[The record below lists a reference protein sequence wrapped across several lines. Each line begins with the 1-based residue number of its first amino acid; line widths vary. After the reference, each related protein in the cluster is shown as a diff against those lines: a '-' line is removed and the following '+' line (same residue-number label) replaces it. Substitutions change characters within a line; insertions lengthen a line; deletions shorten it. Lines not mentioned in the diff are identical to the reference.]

1 MSDKSPNEPERNKEL
16 DGPYGA
22 KDATP
27 QETAE
32 VKAEQARLREFVKTL
47 SFEEIKNGGW
57 FAKLLTFSLGTYTK
71 KVDAA
76 YFQEKYKG
84 VPPDAIVDQRVKLAA
99 RYASIEG
106 GLTASAYTGVIVAT
120 LGSAGAASPVT
131 VPAALA
137 TVMVDLAY
145 ISQLQIRTAYD
156 IAVLYSVPL
165 DLDDPEDL
173 WKLIR
178 VAFTIK
184 GGELAREGAIVMVP
198 AMMRPLIKKFFSGPV
213 LATAK
218 SLPFVGKFLLQRN
231 LIKIGIPVVGIPF
244 AIGMNYWT
252 TIVAG
257 RHAQKIF
264 RNEGR
269 IVEVA
274 ERLVTRS
281 MNPRLLLWVTWLV
294 INSDGKS
301 NDDET
306 VLFQR
311 LVRLIK
317 ERFEIEDEKLARV
330 IDLDPADA
338 WSLIAEAKGDLEDI
352 VEASKAVAAIDGEIN
367 AKEQEMLDEVELRCH
382 RKKGEAAPNEAN

>member
-1 MSDKSPNEPERNKEL
+1 MTDKHSDEHQRSKAL
-16 DGPYGA
+16 DLPYQA

-32 VKAEQARLREFVKTL
+32 VKAEQARLREFVKSL
-47 SFEEIKNGGW
+47 SFDEIKNGGW
-57 FAKLLTFSLGTYTK
+57 FPKLLTISLSAYTK

-99 RYASIEG
+99 KYASIEG
-106 GLTASAYTGVIVAT
+106 GLTASAYTGVIITT
-120 LGSAGAASPVT
+120 LGSAGAASPAT

-156 IAVLYSVPL
+156 IAVLYGVPL
-165 DLDDPEDL
+165 NLEDPEDL

-198 AMMRPLIKKFFSGPV
+198 AMMRPLIKKFFSGPT
-213 LATAK
+213 LAAARG
-218 SLPFVGKFLLQRN
+218 LPFIGKFLLQRN

-244 AIGMNYWT
+244 AIAMNYWT

-257 RHAQKIF
+257 RHAKKIF

-269 IVEVA
+269 IVEAA
-274 ERLVTRS
+274 ERLLAKTKH
-281 MNPRLLLWVTWLV
+281 PQLLLWVAWLV
-294 INSDGKS
+294 INCDGKI

-306 VLFQR
+306 MLFQHLAR
-311 LVRLIK
+311 LAK
-317 ERFEIEDEKLARV
+317 AHHEIEDEKLARV
-330 IDLDPADA
+330 IDIDSEEV
-338 WSLIAEAKGDLEDI
+338 WSLIEEMGGDLEDI
-352 VEASKAVAAIDGEIN
+352 VGAARAVATIDDDLN
-367 AKEQEMLDEVELRCH
+367 AKEQELLDEIERRCR
-382 RKKGEAAPNEAN
+382 RKAPDLPPPSA